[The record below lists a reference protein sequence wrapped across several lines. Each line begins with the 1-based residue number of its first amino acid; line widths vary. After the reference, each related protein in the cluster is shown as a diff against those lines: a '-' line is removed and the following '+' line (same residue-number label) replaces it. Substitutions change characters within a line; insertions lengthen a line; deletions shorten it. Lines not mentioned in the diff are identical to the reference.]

1 MGKLCPIRLH
11 LHVVR
16 KYLLINDP
24 MREVYMKTAKISLIG
39 SCIAVASLSLVL
51 LAGCNS
57 NGMTGG
63 VAATVNGTEISEDTI
78 TQYINDMRSSNGLTD
93 DDSWAEYLSTYG
105 ETPESVRSDVI
116 DYYVKLELEKQYA
129 NDSNISVSDD
139 EVNSAISSMKSNY
152 STDEAWQSA
161 LSSAGLTEDKYKE
174 NVTNA
179 LLEQKVS
186 DAVTKG
192 KITPSKKKVLSTIK
206 TYKSYFSGMKKSSQI
221 LFSSKDKKKAKKVL
235 AQIKAG
241 TISFEDAAKKYST
254 DSASAKNG
262 GNVGWDKLNSFVTE
276 YTDALDKLKK
286 GQVSGL
292 VTSDYGI
299 HIIKCTDVWTAPKK
313 LTSLDQVPDA
323 LTKYITSYL
332 KNNNESTKFQEWYDD
347 YKSQQDIKVNDMPS
361 NVSYNVDMSK
371 YSSSTSDETASSS
384 SDSSSTDS
392 SSTESSSVSSSSS
405 ALESSSSSSSSK

>member
-1 MGKLCPIRLH
+1 M
-11 LHVVR
+11 
-16 KYLLINDP
+16 
-24 MREVYMKTAKISLIG
+24 
-39 SCIAVASLSLVL
+39 
-51 LAGCNS
+51 
-57 NGMTGG
+57 
-63 VAATVNGTEISEDTI
+63 
-78 TQYINDMRSSNGLTD
+78 
-93 DDSWAEYLSTYG
+93 
-105 ETPESVRSDVI
+105 
-116 DYYVKLELEKQYA
+116 
-129 NDSNISVSDD
+129 
-139 EVNSAISSMKSNY
+139 
-152 STDEAWQSA
+152 
-161 LSSAGLTEDKYKE
+161 
-174 NVTNA
+174 
-179 LLEQKVS
+179 
-186 DAVTKG
+186 
-192 KITPSKKKVLSTIK
+192 
-206 TYKSYFSGMKKSSQI
+206 
-221 LFSSKDKKKAKKVL
+221 
-235 AQIKAG
+235 
-241 TISFEDAAKKYST
+241 
-254 DSASAKNG
+254 
-262 GNVGWDKLNSFVTE
+262 GWDKLNSFVTE